1 MSGVEGTP
9 SGPLLPPLAAAFPA
23 TSREDW
29 EAAVETALKGRSFDS
44 LLSSTDGGVEL
55 QPLYIPAETPTGHDE
70 SGFPGSAPATRGA
83 TAVPRPGGR
92 WDVRRPIDEPDAFAG
107 NRAALRDLERGVT
120 SLEVPFPPASADD
133 LAGRLDGVLLDLAPV
148 VLRPG
153 WDFESAAEALEALWS
168 AQGLAP
174 EAALGGFG
182 ADPFG
187 TLAARGQGS
196 RPVGEALTAAA
207 TLAARTVTTR
217 PQVRAMTISSLPA
230 FEAGASEVLE
240 VAVVLSTG
248 AAYLRELSS
257 VGLDVDAATAQIEVE
272 VAADADV
279 FTTLAKVRAVRRVWA
294 ALAASCGAT
303 DPAGSLR
310 LSVRTARR
318 MMTSRDPWVNLLRV
332 TAAAFAA
339 GVAGAD
345 SVTTESYDLLLA
357 EHGELGRRMARNTQ
371 LLLIEESNLGRVAD
385 PAGGSAFLESLTEQI
400 ASAAWGRF
408 RELEAAGGVGATLV
422 DGTLAARITDERN
435 AQLARVATRR
445 RPITGVSEFPD
456 ADESAP
462 ALAVDPAGTP
472 LLVPVRWAEGYE
484 DLRSAADA
492 AREDG
497 ATVDVFLANL
507 GPVAV
512 HTARATFARNLFAA
526 GGVRAITGEVGSVSG
541 YEDVAA
547 LVADV
552 VDSGASLVCICS
564 SDAVYAERAAE
575 VAAALAPLD
584 GVRRVYLAGAPGED
598 RSRLEEAG
606 VNEFVHVGVDALDV
620 LRRAQHECGVGT
632 GGAR

>member
-1 MSGVEGTP
+1 VTGAEGTAA
-9 SGPLLPPLAAAFPA
+9 GPLLPPLAAAFPA
-23 TSREDW
+23 ASRADW
-29 EAAVETALKGRSFDS
+29 EAAVETALRGRPFDS
-44 LLSSTDGGVEL
+44 LVSSTDGGVDV
-55 QPLYIPAETPTGHDE
+55 QPLYVPAETPTGHDE
-70 SGFPGSAPATRGA
+70 SGFPGAAPGTRGSV
-83 TAVPRPGGR
+83 AVPRPDGR
-92 WDVRRPIDEPDAFAG
+92 WDVRRPVDEADAFAA

-120 SLEVPFPPASADD
+120 SLEVPFPPASAAD
-133 LAGRLDGVLLDLAPV
+133 LGERLDGVLLDLAPV

-153 WDFESAAEALEALWS
+153 WDFESGAAALEDLWS
-168 AQGLAP
+168 TQGLAP

-187 TLAARGQGS
+187 TLAASGQGA

-207 TLAARTVTTR
+207 TLAARTAAAR
-217 PQVRAMTISSLPA
+217 PRVRAMTVSSLPA

-240 VAVVLSTG
+240 LAVVLSTG

-257 VGLDVDAATAQIEVE
+257 VGLDADTATAQIEVE

-294 ALAASCGAT
+294 GLAASCGAT

-310 LSVRTARR
+310 LTVRTGRR

-385 PAGGSAFLESLTEQI
+385 PAGGSAFLETLTEQI

-408 RELEAAGGVGATLV
+408 QELEAAGGIGATLV

-462 ALAVDPAGTP
+462 ALAADDGGTP

-484 DLRSAADA
+484 DLRAAADA
-492 AREDG
+492 ARG
-497 ATVDVFLANL
+497 AGRSVDVFLANL

-526 GGVRAITGEVGSVSG
+526 GGVRAVTGEAGETSG
-541 YEDVAA
+541 YDDDAT

-552 VDSGASLVCICS
+552 EESGASLVCICS

-575 VAAALAPLD
+575 VAAAVSGLD

-598 RSRLEEAG
+598 RAQLEQAG
-606 VNEFVHVGVDALDV
+606 VDEFIHVGVDALDV
-620 LRRAQHECGVGT
+620 LRRAQQECGVGT

>member
-1 MSGVEGTP
+1 MSGAEGTSP
-9 SGPLLPPLAAAFPA
+9 GPLLPPLAAAFPEA
-23 TSREDW
+23 SRADW
-29 EAAVETALKGRSFDS
+29 ESAVETALKGRSFDS
-44 LLSSTDGGVEL
+44 LLSSTDGGVDV
-55 QPLYIPAETPTGHDE
+55 QPLYVPGETATGHDE
-70 SGFPGSAPATRGA
+70 SGFPGAAPATRGSA
-83 TAVPRPGGR
+83 AVARPDGR
-92 WDVRRPIDEPDAFAG
+92 WDVRRPVDEVDAFAA

-120 SLEVPFPPASADD
+120 SLEVPFPPATADD
-133 LAGRLDGVLLDLAPV
+133 LGERLAGVLLDLAPV

-153 WDFESAAEALEALWS
+153 WDFEPAAAALEELWTS
-168 AQGLAP
+168 QGLAP
-174 EAALGGFG
+174 DAALGGFG

-187 TLAARGQGS
+187 TLAVRGQGA
-196 RPVGEALTAAA
+196 RPVGEVLTAAA
-207 TLAARTVTTR
+207 TLAARTSTER
-217 PQVRAMTISSLPA
+217 PQVRAMTVSSLPTV
-230 FEAGASEVLE
+230 EAGASEVLE
-240 VAVVLSTG
+240 LAVVLSTG
-248 AAYLRELSS
+248 AAYLRELSA
-257 VGLDVDAATAQIEVE
+257 VGLDPDAATAQIEVE

-294 ALAASCGAT
+294 GLAAACGAT
-303 DPAGSLR
+303 DPGGSLR

-345 SVTTESYDLLLA
+345 SITTESYDLLLA

-385 PAGGSAFLESLTEQI
+385 PAGGSAFLETLTEQI

-408 RELEAAGGVGATLV
+408 QELEAAGGVGATLV
-422 DGTLAARITDERN
+422 DGTLAARITDERDT
-435 AQLARVATRR
+435 QLARVATRR

-462 ALAVDPAGTP
+462 ALAADDGGTP

-484 DLRSAADA
+484 DLRTAADA
-492 AREDG
+492 ARG
-497 ATVDVFLANL
+497 AGRSVDVFLANL

-526 GGVRAITGEVGSVSG
+526 GGVRAVTGEAGETSG
-541 YEDVAA
+541 YDDDAA
-547 LVADV
+547 LAADIAE
-552 VDSGASLVCICS
+552 SGAPLVCICS
-564 SDAVYAERAAE
+564 SDAVYAERAAA
-575 VAAALAPLD
+575 VASAVSGID
-584 GVRRVYLAGAPGED
+584 GVHRVYLAGAPGED

-606 VNEFVHVGVDALDV
+606 VDEFVHVGVDALDV

>member
-1 MSGVEGTP
+1 MSGAEGTP

-23 TSREDW
+23 VSRQEW
-29 EAAVETALKGRSFDS
+29 ESAVETALKGRSFDS
-44 LLSSTDGGVEL
+44 LVSSTEGGVEL
-55 QPLYIPAETPTGHDE
+55 QPLYVPAETPTGHDE
-70 SGFPGSAPATRGA
+70 SGFPGSAPSTRGSA
-83 TAVPRPGGR
+83 VVPRPDGR
-92 WDVRRPIDEPDAFAG
+92 WDVRRPIDEPDAFAA

-120 SLEVPFPPASADD
+120 SLELPFPPATVDD
-133 LAGRLDGVLLDLAPV
+133 LGGRLDGVLLDLAPI

-153 WDFESAAEALEALWS
+153 WDFESAAEALEALWV

-174 EAALGGFG
+174 GAALGGFG

-187 TLAARGQGS
+187 TLAAVGQGP

-207 TLAARTVTTR
+207 ALAARTAVAR
-217 PQVRAMTISSLPA
+217 PQVRTMTVSTLPA

-240 VAVVLSTG
+240 LAVLLSTG

-257 VGLDVDAATAQIEVE
+257 AGLDADAATAQIEVE

-294 ALAASCGAT
+294 GLAASCGAT
-303 DPAGSLR
+303 DPGGSLR
-310 LSVRTARR
+310 LTVRTARR

-371 LLLIEESNLGRVAD
+371 LLLIEESNLGRVVD
-385 PAGGSAFLESLTEQI
+385 PAGGSAFLETLTEQI

-408 RELEAAGGVGATLV
+408 RELEASGGVGATLV
-422 DGTLAARITDERN
+422 DGTLAARITDERD

-462 ALAVDPAGTP
+462 ELAAAPTGTP

-492 AREDG
+492 GRADG
-497 ATVDVFLANL
+497 APVDVFLANL

-526 GGVRAITGEVGSVSG
+526 GGVRAVTGEAGGTTG
-541 YEDVAA
+541 YDDVAT

-552 VDSGASLVCICS
+552 SDSGAPLVCICS
-564 SDAVYAERAAE
+564 SDAVYGERAAE
-575 VAAALAPLD
+575 VANALSAVA
-584 GVRRVYLAGAPGED
+584 GVRRVYLAGAPGEHRD
-598 RSRLEEAG
+598 RLEEAG
-606 VNEFVHVGVDALDV
+606 VDEFVHVGVDALDV